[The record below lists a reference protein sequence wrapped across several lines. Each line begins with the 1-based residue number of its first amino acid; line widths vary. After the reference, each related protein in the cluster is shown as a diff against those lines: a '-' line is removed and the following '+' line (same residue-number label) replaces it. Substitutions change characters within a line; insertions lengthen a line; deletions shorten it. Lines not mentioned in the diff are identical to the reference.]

1 MSFLFTWLPF
11 EVFEKRLTKNEKKE
25 VEEKRI
31 SILPK
36 PITTQNKEL
45 QENMIKNVKKTEEIN
60 NKSENKK
67 VKDER
72 IKKLNEENHIED
84 IKKMQVEAGMIPESY
99 QNRI

>member
-60 NKSENKK
+60 NKSEKLHDSAKYFHEMAKQLSNK
-67 VKDER
+67 
-72 IKKLNEENHIED
+72 N
-84 IKKMQVEAGMIPESY
+84 
-99 QNRI
+99 

>member
-45 QENMIKNVKKTEEIN
+45 QENMIKNVKKTEEIS
-60 NKSENKK
+60 NKSEKLHDSAK
-67 VKDER
+67 SFHEMA
-72 IKKLNEENHIED
+72 KKLSNKN
-84 IKKMQVEAGMIPESY
+84 
-99 QNRI
+99 